1 MHPQTNGRNS
11 RILYEKW
18 EKPSLRKAINT
29 IPAWSEQNLQN
40 DGSTPPAAKM
50 TSYCDW
56 IKRNLFDDH
65 RPCIISSIPFSR
77 LRTHSTNLSLQICP
91 RLVKGDANCLDASE
105 RNCSSCA

>member
-40 DGSTPPAAKM
+40 DGSTPPAA
-50 TSYCDW
+50 
-56 IKRNLFDDH
+56 
-65 RPCIISSIPFSR
+65 PCIISSIPFSR